1 MAQDSRTQE
10 KAAIMG
16 TAVIPEAEETIT
28 FPTMET
34 LAVIPEEETLAVIP
48 GEMIWAETPEEI
60 LAEETL
66 AAVIPAETPE
76 ETLAAVI
83 PEAGEILA
91 VTLAVQNLQSPRK
104 LNREIFFLPRAAA
117 AARGRSN

>member
-16 TAVIPEAEETIT
+16 TAVIPEETIT

-34 LAVIPEEETLAVIP
+34 LEAVIPAEETLAVIP
-48 GEMIWAETPEEI
+48 GEMIWEETPEEI

-66 AAVIPAETPE
+66 EAVTPE
-76 ETLAAVI
+76 EILAEET
-83 PEAGEILA
+83 PKAGEILA
-91 VTLAVQNLQSPRK
+91 VQNRQ
-104 LNREIFFLPRAAA
+104 
-117 AARGRSN
+117 

>member
-16 TAVIPEAEETIT
+16 TAVIPEETIT

-34 LAVIPEEETLAVIP
+34 LEAVIPAEETLAVIP
-48 GEMIWAETPEEI
+48 GEMIWEETPEEI

-66 AAVIPAETPE
+66 EAVIPAETPE
-76 ETLAAVI
+76 EILAAET
-83 PEAGEILA
+83 PKAGEILA
-91 VTLAVQNLQSPRK
+91 VQNRQ
-104 LNREIFFLPRAAA
+104 
-117 AARGRSN
+117 